1 MSFGLYHFA
10 KWYAFQVDIFSFVG
24 YTTNRTISQ
33 KRLGRYCKPSL
44 AKKRNGS
51 FLICIQNLAAL
62 NEAGGVLFCVRAVD
76 LLHIVEQESVLCRPQ
91 IEHGHH
97 RLSILRLHAAKK
109 HQTAVVSAPGLA
121 FQNQHRV
128 FQNLRDA
135 LHLPQ
140 RDLRVIFQNGL
151 DLVAVHVDVTL
162 HRAQPLQR
170 RAGRAKSKRR
180 AIRLSI
186 PVPLAQFLPIILRNG
201 ILRCAALLRRLASG
215 LPCRRRHVPVHPDRR
230 ADRPFLRYAHLAPLV
245 CLLEFRSILFHG
257 EICRVAVYKI
267 RRCQIVIAVLL
278 HLTFQIG
285 IVRRSRCFV
294 HLRLGLRRLLPGI
307 LLRVDLGPSF
317 AHIQQ
322 TAVLVVHVDALLFL
336 LPLRLF
342 MLCLRLL
349 RAMRGVFEVLV
360 CVVLL
365 RLISALRVLCG
376 VTLFFYV
383 LAQHARHVLLRRLSA
398 SHHIAL
404 QGCRAVEGRSFALR
418 KAEVDHI
425 LHLAALDGLRCRPLD
440 VRLRRAFAKRRVCTG
455 HRPAGK
461 AAREERKAIFLCE
474 ILHHRGHRIP
484 LAHSLR
490 KIGAVRR
497 FHFASP
503 ALRGHVID
511 AVEPVACNFLCA
523 LRSERPDD
531 LAPCRLAGQHRLD
544 DIAHGIFLG
553 NSLDCTLYNA
563 VDQRVDVAFA
573 VLDSLIN
580 GIRSDLR
587 PHHEVHRIRHG
598 ALCRRAGS

>member
-1 MSFGLYHFA
+1 M
-10 KWYAFQVDIFSFVG
+10 
-24 YTTNRTISQ
+24 
-33 KRLGRYCKPSL
+33 
-44 AKKRNGS
+44 
-51 FLICIQNLAAL
+51 

-76 LLHIVEQESVLCRPQ
+76 LLHIVEQEPVLCRPQ

-97 RLSILRLHAAKK
+97 RLSILRLYTAKQ

-162 HRAQPLQR
+162 HRAQSLQR

-278 HLTFQIG
+278 HLTFQIC

-349 RAMRGVFEVLV
+349 H
-360 CVVLL
+360 
-365 RLISALRVLCG
+365 ALRVLCG
-376 VTLFFYV
+376 VLLLPDV

-404 QGCRAVEGRSFALR
+404 QGSRAVEGRSFALCQP
-418 KAEVDHI
+418 EVDHI
-425 LHLAALDGLRCRPLD
+425 LHLAALDCLRCRPLD
-440 VRLRRAFAKRRVCTG
+440 VRLRRAFAKRCVCTG

-531 LAPCRLAGQHRLD
+531 LAPRRLAGQHRLD

-553 NSLDCTLYNA
+553 NSLDRALDNT

-573 VLDSLIN
+573 VLDSLIDR
-580 GIRSDLR
+580 ICCDL
-587 PHHEVHRIRHG
+587 
-598 ALCRRAGS
+598 

>member
-76 LLHIVEQESVLCRPQ
+76 LLHIVEQEPVLCRPQ

-97 RLSILRLHAAKK
+97 RLSILRLYTAKQ

-170 RAGRAKSKRR
+170 RAGRSQFERR
-180 AIRLSI
+180 ALWLPI

-201 ILRCAALLRRLASG
+201 ILRCAALLCRFSSCR
-215 LPCRRRHVPVHPDRR
+215 PCRRRHIPVHPDRR
-230 ADRPFLRYAHLAPLV
+230 ANRPFLRYAHLPPLV
-245 CLLEFRSILFHG
+245 CLLKFRSILFHG
-257 EICRVAVYKI
+257 EICRVSVYKI

-342 MLCLRLL
+342 LLCLRLL
-349 RAMRGVFEVLV
+349 HALRVVFEVLV

-404 QGCRAVEGRSFALR
+404 QGSRAVEGRSFALCQP
-418 KAEVDHI
+418 EVDHI

-497 FHFASP
+497 FHFAAP

-553 NSLDCTLYNA
+553 NALDRTLDNT

-573 VLDSLIN
+573 VLDSLIDR
-580 GIRSDLR
+580 ICCDL
-587 PHHEVHRIRHG
+587 
-598 ALCRRAGS
+598 